1 MSTAPEMLERVETM
15 RRDVLALTQRVIT
28 NKHDWSATPDDEQ
41 LMRSSASI
49 MGRSLDAESLKST
62 TAALAFLLMAKFS
75 LEALAQ
81 GLKDAL

>member
-1 MSTAPEMLERVETM
+1 MSTAPETLERVETM
-15 RRDVLALTQRVIT
+15 RREVLALTQRVIA

-49 MGRSLDAESLKST
+49 MGRSLDSEALKST

-81 GLKDAL
+81 GIKDAL